1 MFEDAV
7 DARRHALFGS
17 NLPDFNIHSWQQ
29 RHGSYSTLDSI
40 DVQLLKEFEEIPR
53 SDLNPEDWIS
63 AISTRVTWESNIL
76 ALEGDASVL
85 GLNHIVRS
93 GTAIGTRVLGLID
106 NLPLALAITKG
117 RANSG
122 YLKRTLK

>member
-1 MFEDAV
+1 MGAASLEEIRKMA
-7 DARRHALFGS
+7 
-17 NLPDFNIHSWQQ
+17 Q
-29 RHGSYSTLDSI
+29 RHGSDPTLDSI
-40 DVQLLKEFEEIPR
+40 DAQLLKDFEEIPR

-93 GTAIGTRVLGLID
+93 GAAIGTR
-106 NLPLALAITKG
+106 
-117 RANSG
+117 
-122 YLKRTLK
+122 